1 MAGLKFSI
9 HPLFLVFGIYFAFT
23 GKVFSFIIYTLSAVI
38 HEIGHFMQSEK
49 LGYGL
54 KKIVLMPYG
63 ALIKGDLE
71 GVRYKDECL
80 ISLAGPL
87 YNFVIAVFCVAFWWL
102 IPDIY
107 PYTDLIVTA
116 NLSLALINLIPCYPL
131 DGGRFLLAT
140 LSLFLPRKTAK
151 NIVKILGFSFA
162 LILLSLFVYSI
173 FTSINVTLLFF
184 SLFMLVGVFGW
195 SKESEYIKIYQN
207 LSYKKSAR
215 PRAVKRLIVGGETEL
230 RKLYRI
236 INGEYYYEIA
246 VETKDNKIVLEG
258 DKLYKI
264 LSIYPPYQTLEEIIK
279 SEKFY

>member
-1 MAGLKFSI
+1 MARLKFSI

-38 HEIGHFMQSEK
+38 HEMGHYIQSEK
-49 LGYGL
+49 LGYAL

-87 YNFVIAVFCVAFWWL
+87 YNLIIAVFCVALWWL
-102 IPDIY
+102 IPDSY

-116 NLSLALINLIPCYPL
+116 NLSLAIINLIPCYPL

-151 NIVKILGFSFA
+151 NIVKALGLLFA
-162 LILLSLFVYSI
+162 FILLILFVYSI
-173 FTSINVTLLFF
+173 FTTLNLTLLFF
-184 SLFMLVGVFGW
+184 SLFMWVGVLDW

-207 LSYKKSAR
+207 LTYKKTVQ
-215 PRAVKRLIVGGETEL
+215 PRMVKRIIISGDCEL

-236 INGEYYYEIA
+236 VNGEYYYEIA
-246 VETKDNKIVLEG
+246 VENKDNKLILEG

-264 LSIYPPYQTLEEIIK
+264 LSKYSPYQTLEEIIK
-279 SEKFY
+279 AENFQ